1 MYEELILPNGV
12 RLLHEAV
19 PSVRSAA
26 LGIWIGAGSRNE
38 TAAENGSCHFI
49 EHMLFKGTKTRS
61 AEQLARE
68 SDAIGGRLNAYTT
81 KECTC
86 FYGHVLDTHL
96 PALTDILSDML
107 LHSLFRERDVKSERG
122 VICDEIDM
130 YADDPEDLVHEQ
142 LYLRAFAGSSLARP
156 VLGTRKSL
164 AGLRAADLK
173 RTYAR
178 CYTGGNVLI
187 ALSGSYAAADLDR
200 IADAFSAL
208 PSGPALPVR
217 RASYRRCLVRT
228 EKDCEQNQLVL
239 AWPCISL
246 SDPSRYAFSL
256 LSAILGGG
264 ASSRLFQSVREKRGL
279 CYTISAGGSC
289 HRKEGL
295 FVIHTGVSPEAER
308 DALKLIL
315 RELDR
320 LKQDGVTGQELDA
333 AKEQPRANLL
343 MGLESTVSRMNHLAR
358 GALYTGEILSP
369 EELCARYDGVTREQV
384 RELAC
389 RWLDNGLISLSAV
402 GRPAP
407 EAVYREVLG
416 L

>member
-1 MYEELILPNGV
+1 MYEELTLPNGV

-26 LGIWIGAGSRNE
+26 LGIWINAGSRNE
-38 TAAENGSCHFI
+38 TASECGSCHFI
-49 EHMLFKGTKTRS
+49 EHMLFKGTTSRS
-61 AEQLARE
+61 SEQLARE

-142 LYLRAFAGSSLARP
+142 LYLSAFAGSSLARP
-156 VLGTRKSL
+156 VLGTRRSL
-164 AGLRAADLK
+164 SSLCAADLK

-178 CYTGGNVLI
+178 CYTGSNALI
-187 ALSGSYAAADLDR
+187 SLSGSYTAADLDR
-200 IADAFSAL
+200 IAAAFSAL
-208 PSGPALPVR
+208 PAGRALPIR
-217 RASYRRCLVRT
+217 RAPYHPCLVLT

-264 ASSRLFQSVREKRGL
+264 ASSRLFQSVREKHGL
-279 CYTISAGGSC
+279 CYNISAGGSC

-295 FVIHTGVSPEAER
+295 FIIHTGVSPEAER
-308 DALKLIL
+308 DALHLIL
-315 RELDR
+315 RELEQ
-320 LKQDGVTGQELDA
+320 LKQEGVSDQELTA
-333 AKEQPRANLL
+333 AKEQTRANLL

-358 GALYTGEILSP
+358 WALCTGEIPSP
-369 EELCARYDGVTREQV
+369 EELCARYDDVTREQI

-389 RWLDNGLISLSAV
+389 RWLDNALVSLSAV

-407 EAVYREVLG
+407 EAAYREVLG

>member
-1 MYEELILPNGV
+1 MYEQLTLPNGV

-19 PSVRSAA
+19 PSVRCAA
-26 LGIWIGAGSRNE
+26 LGIWISAGSRNE

-49 EHMLFKGTKTRS
+49 EHMLFKGTKNRS

-107 LHSLFRERDVKSERG
+107 LRSLFRERDVKSERG

-142 LYLRAFAGSSLARP
+142 LYLGAFAGSSLARP

-187 ALSGSYAAADLDR
+187 ALSGSYADGDLDR
-200 IADAFSAL
+200 IAGAFSAL

-217 RASYRRCLVRT
+217 RAPYRRCLVRT

-320 LKQDGVTGQELDA
+320 LKQDGVTYEELNA
-333 AKEQPRANLL
+333 AKEQTRANLL
-343 MGLESTVSRMNHLAR
+343 MGLESTVSQMNHLAR
-358 GALYTGEILSP
+358 GALYAGEILSP
-369 EELCARYDGVTREQV
+369 EELCARYDDVSRDEV

-389 RWLDNGLISLSAV
+389 RWLDNDLISLSAV

-407 EAVYREVLG
+407 ESLYREVLG

>member
-1 MYEELILPNGV
+1 
-12 RLLHEAV
+12 
-19 PSVRSAA
+19 
-26 LGIWIGAGSRNE
+26 
-38 TAAENGSCHFI
+38 
-49 EHMLFKGTKTRS
+49 
-61 AEQLARE
+61 
-68 SDAIGGRLNAYTT
+68 
-81 KECTC
+81 
-86 FYGHVLDTHL
+86 
-96 PALTDILSDML
+96 
-107 LHSLFRERDVKSERG
+107 
-122 VICDEIDM
+122 
-130 YADDPEDLVHEQ
+130 
-142 LYLRAFAGSSLARP
+142 
-156 VLGTRKSL
+156 
-164 AGLRAADLK
+164 
-173 RTYAR
+173 
-178 CYTGGNVLI
+178 
-187 ALSGSYAAADLDR
+187 
-200 IADAFSAL
+200 L
-208 PSGPALPVR
+208 PSGSALPVR
-217 RASYRRCLVRT
+217 RAPYRRCLVRT

-320 LKQDGVTGQELDA
+320 LKQDGVTYEELNA
-333 AKEQPRANLL
+333 AKEQTRANLL

-358 GALYTGEILSP
+358 GALYAGEILSP
-369 EELCARYDGVTREQV
+369 EELCARYDDVSRDEV

-389 RWLDNGLISLSAV
+389 RWLDNDLISLSAV

-407 EAVYREVLG
+407 ESLYREVLG

>member
-1 MYEELILPNGV
+1 MYEELTLPNGV

-26 LGIWIGAGSRNE
+26 LGIWINAGSRNE
-38 TAAENGSCHFI
+38 TSAESGSCHFI

-86 FYGHVLDTHL
+86 FYGHVLDSHL

-142 LYLRAFAGSSLARP
+142 LYLKAFAGSSLARP
-156 VLGTRKSL
+156 VLGTRRSL
-164 AGLRAADLK
+164 ASLRAVDLK
-173 RTYAR
+173 KTYAR
-178 CYTGGNVLI
+178 CYTGSNTLI
-187 ALSGSYAAADLDR
+187 ALSGSYTAADLDR
-200 IADAFSAL
+200 ITGAFSVL
-208 PSGPALPVR
+208 PSGHALPVR
-217 RASYRRCLVRT
+217 RAGYRPCLVLT
-228 EKDCEQNQLVL
+228 EKECEQNQLVL

-279 CYTISAGGSC
+279 CYSISAGGSC

-295 FVIHTGVSPEAER
+295 FVIHTGVSPEAET

-315 RELDR
+315 RELDQLR
-320 LKQDGVTGQELDA
+320 QNGVTEQELNA
-333 AKEQPRANLL
+333 AKEQTRANLL

-358 GALYTGEILSP
+358 GALYTGEIPSP
-369 EELCARYDGVTREQV
+369 EELCARYDDVSREQI

-389 RWLDNGLISLSAV
+389 HWLDDSLVSLSAV

-407 EAVYREVLG
+407 ESVYREVLG

>member
-1 MYEELILPNGV
+1 MYEELTLPNGV

-26 LGIWIGAGSRNE
+26 LGIWVNAGSRNE
-38 TAAENGSCHFI
+38 IAAENGSCHFI
-49 EHMLFKGTKTRS
+49 EHMLFKGTKTRTT
-61 AEQLARE
+61 EQLARE

-107 LHSLFRERDVKSERG
+107 LNSLFRERDVKSERG

-142 LYLRAFAGSSLARP
+142 LYLSVFAGSSLARP

-164 AGLRAADLK
+164 SALSARDLK

-187 ALSGSYAAADLDR
+187 SLSGSYSAVDLDR
-200 IADAFSAL
+200 IAGAFSAL
-208 PSGPALPVR
+208 PAGRPLPVR
-217 RASYRRCLVRT
+217 RAVYRPCRVLT

-246 SDPSRYAFSL
+246 TDPSRYAFSL
-256 LSAILGGG
+256 LSSILGGG
-264 ASSRLFQSVREKRGL
+264 ASSRLFQTVREKHGL
-279 CYTISAGGSC
+279 CYGISAGGSC

-295 FVIHTGVSPEAER
+295 FIIHTRVSPESEQG
-308 DALKLIL
+308 ALRLIL
-315 RELDR
+315 RVLDQ
-320 LKQDGVTGQELDA
+320 LKQDGVTAEELNA
-333 AKEQPRANLL
+333 AKEQTRANLL

-358 GALYTGEILSP
+358 SALTTGDVPSP
-369 EELCARYDGVTREQV
+369 EELCARYDAVTGEEI

-389 RWLDNGLISLSAV
+389 RWLDLSQVSVSAV
-402 GRPAP
+402 GHPAP
-407 EAVYREVLG
+407 EDVYREVLG

>member
-1 MYEELILPNGV
+1 MYEELTLSNGV
-12 RLLHEAV
+12 RVLHEAV

-26 LGIWIGAGSRNE
+26 LGIWVRAGSRNE

-49 EHMLFKGTKTRS
+49 EHMLFKGTKKRS

-81 KECTC
+81 KEGTC
-86 FYGHVLDTHL
+86 FYGHVLDSHL

-107 LHSLFRERDVKSERG
+107 LHSLFREKDVKSERG

-142 LYLRAFAGSSLARP
+142 LYLKVFAGSSLARP

-178 CYTGGNVLI
+178 CYTGSNVLI
-187 ALSGSYAAADLDR
+187 SLSGSYTAADLDR
-200 IADAFSAL
+200 ITGAFSAL
-208 PSGPALPVR
+208 PAGPALPVR
-217 RASYRRCLVRT
+217 RAAYRPCLVRT
-228 EKDCEQNQLVL
+228 EKECEQNQLVL

-246 SDPSRYAFSL
+246 SDPSRYAFGL
-256 LSAILGGG
+256 FSAILGGG

-279 CYTISAGGSC
+279 CYSISSGGSC
-289 HRKEGL
+289 HRREGL
-295 FVIHTGVSPEAER
+295 FLIHTGVSPEAER

-315 RELDR
+315 RELER
-320 LKQDGVTGQELDA
+320 LKQDGVTDQELTS
-333 AKEQPRANLL
+333 AKEQTRANLL

-358 GALYTGEILSP
+358 GALYTGKVPSP
-369 EELCARYDGVTREQV
+369 EELCARYDDVTRDQI

-389 RWLDNGLISLSAV
+389 RWLDNAFISLSAV

-407 EAVYREVLG
+407 EDVYREVLG

>member
-1 MYEELILPNGV
+1 MYEEMILPNGV

-26 LGIWIGAGSRNE
+26 LGIWVNAGSRNE
-38 TAAENGSCHFI
+38 IAAENGSCHFI
-49 EHMLFKGTKTRS
+49 EHMLFKGTRTRS

-86 FYGHVLDTHL
+86 FYGHVLDSHL

-107 LHSLFRERDVKSERG
+107 RHSLFRERDVKSERG

-142 LYLRAFAGSSLARP
+142 LYLSAFAGSSLARP
-156 VLGTRKSL
+156 VLGTRRSL
-164 AGLRAADLK
+164 SGLRARDLK
-173 RTYAR
+173 KTYAR
-178 CYTGGNVLI
+178 CYTGSNVLI
-187 ALSGSYAAADLDR
+187 ALSGSYTNDDLDR
-200 IADAFSAL
+200 ISDAFSAL
-208 PSGPALPVR
+208 PAGQALPIR
-217 RASYRRCLVRT
+217 RAAYRPCRVLT

-239 AWPCISL
+239 AWPCISI

-264 ASSRLFQSVREKRGL
+264 ASSRLFQTVREKRGL
-279 CYTISAGGSC
+279 CYGISAGGSC

-295 FVIHTGVSPEAER
+295 FIIHTGVSPDAER
-308 DALKLIL
+308 DAMRLIL
-315 RELDR
+315 RVLDQ
-320 LKQDGVTGQELDA
+320 LKQDGVTAEELDA
-333 AKEQPRANLL
+333 AKEQTRANLL

-358 GALYTGEILSP
+358 SALYTGEIPSP
-369 EELCARYDGVTREQV
+369 EEVCARYDSVTGDEIRD
-384 RELAC
+384 LAC
-389 RWLDNGLISLSAV
+389 RWLDVRQVSLSAV
-402 GRPAP
+402 GHPAP
-407 EAVYREVLG
+407 EDTYREVLG

>member
-1 MYEELILPNGV
+1 MYEELTLPNGV

-26 LGIWIGAGSRNE
+26 LGIWVNAGSRNE
-38 TAAENGSCHFI
+38 TAEECGSCHFI

-86 FYGHVLDTHL
+86 FYGHVLDSHL

-107 LHSLFRERDVKSERG
+107 LHSLFREKDVKSERG

-142 LYLRAFAGSSLARP
+142 LYLSVFAGSSLARP

-164 AGLRAADLK
+164 AGLRASDLK
-173 RTYAR
+173 HTYAR
-178 CYTGGNVLI
+178 CYTGSNVLI
-187 ALSGSYAAADLDR
+187 SLSGNYTGTDLDR
-200 IADAFSAL
+200 IANAFSAL
-208 PSGPALPVR
+208 PRGNALPIR
-217 RASYRRCLVRT
+217 RAPYHPSVILT

-239 AWPCISL
+239 AWPCIRL

-279 CYTISAGGSC
+279 CYSISAGGSC

-295 FVIHTGVSPEAER
+295 FIIHTGVSPESER
-308 DALKLIL
+308 DALRLIL
-315 RELDR
+315 KELEQLR
-320 LKQDGVTGQELDA
+320 QDGVTDQELNA
-333 AKEQPRANLL
+333 AKEQTRANLL

-358 GALYTGEILSP
+358 SALYTGEIPSP
-369 EELCARYDGVTREQV
+369 EELCARYDDVTGDQI

-389 RWLDNGLISLSAV
+389 HRLDNSLVSLSAV